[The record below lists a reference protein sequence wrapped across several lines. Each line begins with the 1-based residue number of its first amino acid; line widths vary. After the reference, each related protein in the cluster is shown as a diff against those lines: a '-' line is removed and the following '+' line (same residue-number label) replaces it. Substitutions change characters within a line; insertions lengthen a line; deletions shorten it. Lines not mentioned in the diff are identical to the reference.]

1 MSGSIQILFET
12 FGYINLATYLYLL
25 RKSVANVTADLQ
37 LIRIKLFLIS
47 FLTTILAWLCIFYG
61 PKIGLESTL
70 TCGVQF
76 DSEFTYYTEFV
87 RNWQLLLVPYLVYK
101 SIILTHFVPG
111 FIKKSFTYYAMQVVF
126 YTAFFTV
133 RTIISFV
140 LQLFSVSLTIEND
153 LRIEQVNTEIKNY
166 KLLNYTLEVL
176 ALIGLIS
183 LNQTKFDALI

>member
-37 LIRIKLFLIS
+37 LIRIKLFLFS
-47 FLTTILAWLCIFYG
+47 FLTTILAWLCIYYG

-76 DSEFTYYTEFV
+76 DSEFTYYTESV

-101 SIILTHFVPG
+101 SIRLTNFVPG
-111 FIKKSFTYYAMQVVF
+111 FIKKSFTYYAM
-126 YTAFFTV
+126 
-133 RTIISFV
+133 
-140 LQLFSVSLTIEND
+140 
-153 LRIEQVNTEIKNY
+153 
-166 KLLNYTLEVL
+166 
-176 ALIGLIS
+176 
-183 LNQTKFDALI
+183 

>member
-37 LIRIKLFLIS
+37 LIRIKLFLFS

-76 DSEFTYYTEFV
+76 DSEFTYYTESV

-101 SIILTHFVPG
+101 SIRLTNFVPG
-111 FIKKSFTYYAMQVVF
+111 FIKKSFTYYAM
-126 YTAFFTV
+126 
-133 RTIISFV
+133 
-140 LQLFSVSLTIEND
+140 
-153 LRIEQVNTEIKNY
+153 
-166 KLLNYTLEVL
+166 
-176 ALIGLIS
+176 
-183 LNQTKFDALI
+183 